1 MNSID
6 RHLRARY
13 TEGIDSE
20 RVKEICAAE
29 REGRLT
35 VVSRNKD
42 TRKCRVCG
50 CTDDMAC
57 PGGCFWIEPNLCSAC
72 ATPEQ
77 IKTVLDGDP
86 VTEE

>member
-6 RHLRARY
+6 RYLRGNA
-13 TEGIDSE
+13 THDIPFE

-29 REGRLT
+29 REGRLN
-35 VVSRNKD
+35 VVPRIKNAL
-42 TRKCRVCG
+42 KCRVCR

-57 PGGCFWIEPNLCSAC
+57 PGGCFWIEPDLCSAC

-77 IKTVLDGDP
+77 IKTALDGDP
-86 VTEE
+86 ATEE